1 MESNEIFLTV
11 IGLRIYIYIYIKK
24 ALDFK
29 LQSPALKSISHL
41 KHGTT

>member
-11 IGLRIYIYIYIKK
+11 IGLRIYIYIKK

>member
-11 IGLRIYIYIYIKK
+11 MGLRIYIKKK